1 MGLTAREEG
10 IAVCARARGSRHVQ
24 DEAGLAPSEAPLPA
38 LSPSRHACCCPGAPA
53 QPAHLSEEL
62 DAMEEGEER
71 DAWLHRALRGGSLVP
86 GGCTA
91 RMLALLHQLS
101 PLHDTF

>member
-1 MGLTAREEG
+1 
-10 IAVCARARGSRHVQ
+10 
-24 DEAGLAPSEAPLPA
+24 
-38 LSPSRHACCCPGAPA
+38 
-53 QPAHLSEEL
+53 
-62 DAMEEGEER
+62 MEEGEER
-71 DAWLHRALRGGSLVP
+71 DAWLHRALRGGSPVP